1 MCDFEL
7 VCVFGNGC
15 VYCEKIVALTV
26 FDLKGVFFF
35 FSSEKV
41 VFFLCVGEYRV
52 SLEVIYFFGAVV
64 GW

>member
-15 VYCEKIVALTV
+15 VYCDEIVALTI

-35 FSSEKV
+35 SLRKLCFF
-41 VFFLCVGEYRV
+41 VFVWVNIVYYWR
-52 SLEVIYFFGAVV
+52 
-64 GW
+64 